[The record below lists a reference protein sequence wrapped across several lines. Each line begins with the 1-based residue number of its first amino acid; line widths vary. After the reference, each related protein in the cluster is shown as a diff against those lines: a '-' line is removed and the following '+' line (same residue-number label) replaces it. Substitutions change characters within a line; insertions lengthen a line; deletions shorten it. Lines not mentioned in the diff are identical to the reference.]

1 MTGLNID
8 NFREWLLLQGAEILP
23 KTNEYESLRFKG
35 KEVGVVYTSG
45 KTSNNYTIHAIKCF
59 LKKQTWDGKP
69 INVGRNS
76 GYKKEKAKLI
86 IRDGLDCFYCGLPL
100 CDDITVEHLQPLVS
114 GGKNT
119 LSNMV
124 LAHEKCNQEAGILT
138 IVEKVRLAINKRSYD
153 KIKR

>member
-8 NFREWLLLQGAEILP
+8 NFKDWLILQGAEILP

-45 KTSNNYTIHAIKCF
+45 KTSNNYTLNAVTCF
-59 LKKQTWDGKP
+59 LRKKKWNGKP
-69 INVGRNS
+69 INVGRKP
-76 GYKKEKAKLI
+76 GYYKEKVKLI
-86 IRDGLDCFYCGLPL
+86 ERDGTKCFYC
-100 CDDITVEHLQPLVS
+100 DVEMEEDITLEHLIPLVS

-124 LAHEKCNQEAGILT
+124 LCHEKCNQEAGILT
-138 IVEKVRLAINKRSYD
+138 IIEKVRMAISKRNK
-153 KIKR
+153 